1 VTGPPP
7 DRPTL
12 AFRALWFLRTRP
24 TLLRRFLQKALAAL
38 PLRLS
43 RQRVRERWSPAEA
56 EGLAPRVWTSSR
68 VVREYLHERVSGN
81 PACDWVTWMLHR
93 HAAGENLRA
102 LVLGSGEG
110 WLERA
115 LAAHPRIASVTAVDL
130 SEAAVERAREA
141 AARAGLSGRVRH
153 AVADLERDPLPP
165 GPWNLVLAHDVI
177 HHVRGLDGLFS
188 RISGALAPEGRL
200 LFCEYVGPARFDYG
214 RRREAILDEALQSL
228 PEKYRRLP
236 GGRGMATRGNRT
248 DPGDLALRD
257 PSEAVRSDRILP
269 ALRASMDVLEEIP
282 YGGSLLAPLLYE
294 LVANFRDGD
303 PEDEAVLRGLCER
316 ESGLI
321 ASGQLPSDYLV
332 VAARRRDE

>member
-1 VTGPPP
+1 MTGPPP

-12 AFRALWFLRTRP
+12 AYRALWFLRTRP
-24 TLLRRFLQKALAAL
+24 TLLRRFLQKALASG
-38 PLRLS
+38 PLRFS
-43 RQRVRERWSPAEA
+43 RQRVRERWSPAEM
-56 EGLAPRVWTSSR
+56 ECLAPRVWTSSR

-81 PACDWVTWMLHR
+81 PGCDWVTWMLHR
-93 HAAGENLRA
+93 HATGENLRA

-130 SEAAVERAREA
+130 SETAVERAREA
-141 AARAGLSGRVRH
+141 AARAGLSERVRH
-153 AVADLERDPLPP
+153 AVVDLERDPLPP
-165 GPWNLVLAHDVI
+165 GPWDLVLAHDVI

-188 RISGALAPEGRL
+188 RISGALAPGGRL

-214 RRREAILDEALQSL
+214 REREAILDEALRSL

-236 GGRGMATRGNRT
+236 GHRGLATRGNRT

-269 ALRASMDVLEEIP
+269 ALRASMDVLEEIS

-303 PEDEAVLRGLCER
+303 PEDDAALRALCAR
-316 ESGLI
+316 ESALI
-321 ASGQLPSDYLV
+321 ASGELPSDYVV
-332 VAARRRDE
+332 VAARRREG